1 MGVLEQVM
9 QLKNQGMNDKDIV
22 NNLQQQGISPKEIT
36 DAVNQAQIKN
46 AVASENP
53 IPAPQEASP
62 IATAGTAETP
72 YTPQTQEAG
81 ETYMP
86 PQAGTDYSQAEQGA
100 GYYPEQEAPAL
111 GVDSDTVIEISNQV
125 FSEKIKEVKKNI
137 SEFNEFKTIF
147 QTKVNGIDERL
158 KKIEK
163 IIDTIQIKIL
173 EKVSSYGQE
182 LSSTKKEMSMMQDS
196 FKKLAGKTTTKT
208 KILKK
213 KKTSKNKK

>member
-9 QLKNQGMNDKDIV
+9 QLKNQGMNDSDIV

-53 IPAPQEASP
+53 PAPQETSS
-62 IATAGTAETP
+62 TAAAGAETP

-81 ETYMP
+81 AEYT
-86 PQAGTDYSQAEQGA
+86 PQEAGEYPQTEQGA
-100 GYYPEQEAPAL
+100 GAYYPEQGVPAPTT
-111 GVDSDTVIEISNQV
+111 DSDTIIEISNQV
-125 FSEKIKEVKKNI
+125 FSEKIKEIKKNI

-147 QTKVNGIDERL
+147 QTKVDGIDERL

-173 EKVSSYGQE
+173 EKVSSYGEE

-196 FKKLAGKTTTKT
+196 FKKLAGKKTIKTKT
-208 KILKK
+208 PKK
-213 KKTSKNKK
+213 KKIS